1 MSFFFFLLRFCDEK
15 HSFFDRFPTVFQQK
29 KPPENL
35 EIATAELSK
44 LRKSHE
50 KLQKTAE
57 KHKKSAEKCEKSLE
71 SAKIALEKSEFDR
84 EKLSERGTCD
94 FFLIVCKRNINSIYL
109 TLRTIFNTKHP
120 ILCEITYLHTI
131 FRLKTTEKWQNS
143 PKIGP
148 KSLFLP

>member
-1 MSFFFFLLRFCDEK
+1 MEFSKNEAEGALFFSKYLLFLIKNVIFFFFFLRFCDEK
-15 HSFFDRFPTVFQQK
+15 HSFFDRFPTFFPTK

-44 LRKSHE
+44 LRKAHE
-50 KLQKTAE
+50 KLQKSAE

-94 FFLIVCKRNINSIYL
+94 FF
-109 TLRTIFNTKHP
+109 F
-120 ILCEITYLHTI
+120 
-131 FRLKTTEKWQNS
+131 
-143 PKIGP
+143 
-148 KSLFLP
+148 